1 MGSIR
6 SFFIRGLA
14 VLTVIFGYAV
24 GSITP
29 QVAGVVGLSSFVLAT
44 STQPAAAWRR
54 YRRYR
59 RVRRYRRYRRRW

>member
-1 MGSIR
+1 MSSIR

-24 GSITP
+24 GSLPT
-29 QVAGVVGLSSFVLAT
+29 QVVSVVGLSSLALAT

-54 YRRYR
+54 YRYR

>member
-1 MGSIR
+1 MNSIR

-14 VLTVIFGYAV
+14 VLTVVFGYAV

-29 QVAGVVGLSSFVLAT
+29 QVASVVGLSSFVLAS

-59 RVRRYRRYRRRW
+59 RVRRYRRRRW